1 MQIWY
6 GLFFHVFISTGASE
20 LEKNVQEMKRNLSV
34 VREYSVRGYFLS
46 FEVTGK
52 IGKLAD
58 VYFTPSN
65 YTRLRIS
72 NIFYTATTNNYPN
85 NYKTIFLRW
94 FFFWLFSGCRSNS
107 FLLFFCPFSSP
118 DSTMQW
124 KSFYKIKTLLPVNN
138 YIYWFCVIRYLFSGQ
153 KYSRIVAYP

>member
-1 MQIWY
+1 
-6 GLFFHVFISTGASE
+6 
-20 LEKNVQEMKRNLSV
+20 MKRNLSV

-72 NIFYTATTNNYPN
+72 NIFYTATTISMNVFTLKELYTSISTLTQKLVLTSPVFLPEK
-85 NYKTIFLRW
+85 YVWIEPLDTI
-94 FFFWLFSGCRSNS
+94 
-107 FLLFFCPFSSP
+107 
-118 DSTMQW
+118 
-124 KSFYKIKTLLPVNN
+124 
-138 YIYWFCVIRYLFSGQ
+138 
-153 KYSRIVAYP
+153 